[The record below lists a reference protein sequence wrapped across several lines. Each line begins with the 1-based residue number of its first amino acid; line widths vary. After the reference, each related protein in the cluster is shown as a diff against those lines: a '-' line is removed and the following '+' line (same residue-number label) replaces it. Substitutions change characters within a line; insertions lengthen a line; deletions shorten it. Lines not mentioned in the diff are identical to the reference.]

1 MIKLKH
7 SPPPEFLK
15 AETRD
20 GYYVSEKIKEVWA
33 VELDLAQELLRVC
46 EKHNLKIY
54 AEFGTLLGAVRH
66 KGFIPWDDDIDFSM
80 LRSDYEKLCQ
90 IAPTEFSHPYF
101 FQFSNTGKDFLNG
114 HAKLRNSET
123 TGIVKDELKRNLQY
137 NQGIFIDIFP
147 LDNVSDNGLIC
158 FFQMRL
164 AHYSN
169 LLMLFFA
176 YFSSRYFESDSFF
189 RIPKKIIH
197 LIVNK
202 PFRLLQV
209 VSYKTMMFFSLMFF
223 SKETQ
228 NIAGLSFRI
237 GVIKQSR
244 ADFEDIIK
252 AKYEFLKMPIVEKY
266 DRVLTR
272 WFGNWKV
279 PQIQKNDHGDVIFD
293 TGKSYLEYFKRSLT
307 SHQEH
312 FF

>member
-1 MIKLKH
+1 MVKLKYP
-7 SPPPEFLK
+7 PPPEFLK

-20 GYYVSEKIKEVWA
+20 GYQVSEKMKEVWA
-33 VELDLAQELLRVC
+33 IELDLAQELLRVC

-66 KGFIPWDDDIDFSM
+66 KGFIPWDDDMDFSM

-90 IAPTEFSHPYF
+90 IAPTEFSFPYF
-101 FQFSNTGKDFLNG
+101 FQYSNTGKDFLNG
-114 HAKLRNSET
+114 HAKLRNSGT

-147 LDNVSDNGLIC
+147 LDNVSDNSIVC

-176 YFSSRYFESDSFF
+176 YFSSRYFESDSIF
-189 RIPKKIIH
+189 RIPKRIFY
-197 LIVNK
+197 LIVGK
-202 PFRLLQV
+202 PFNLLQIF
-209 VSYKTMMFFSLMFF
+209 SYKVMVFFSLIFS
-223 SKETQ
+223 SKETK

-237 GVIKQSR
+237 GVIKQLRS
-244 ADFEDIIK
+244 DYDK
-252 AKYEFLKMPIVEKY
+252 VTKTKYEFLEMPITEKY

-272 WFGNWKV
+272 WFGNWRV
-279 PQIQKNDHGDVIFD
+279 PRVQKNDHGDIIFD
-293 TGKSYLEYFKRSLT
+293 TDKSYANYL
-307 SHQEH
+307 
-312 FF
+312 